1 MTSELMNAWKRK
13 VWIKRPQGMFRRQ
26 SLFVFDSA
34 TSHTKKTVLSS
45 FRQLYS
51 TKVAIIIIPG
61 GMTPV
66 LQPADVRLNKPF
78 KAAMRDKWLDW
89 LTTGEA
95 AFTVI

>member
-1 MTSELMNAWKRK
+1 MDKT
-13 VWIKRPQGMFRRQ
+13 P
-26 SLFVFDSA
+26 LFVFDSA

-45 FRQLYS
+45 FRQHYS

-95 AFTVI
+95 AFTVL